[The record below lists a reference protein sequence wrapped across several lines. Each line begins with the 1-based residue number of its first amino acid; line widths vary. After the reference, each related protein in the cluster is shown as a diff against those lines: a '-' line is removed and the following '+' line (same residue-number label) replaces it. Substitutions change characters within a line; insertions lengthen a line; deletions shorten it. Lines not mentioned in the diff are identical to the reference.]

1 MKMFKKFLSI
11 LCAACLFLAMA
22 VPAFATTT
30 EPPTVEKYAHMS
42 LEGASP
48 ELAEKILDSRWE
60 LVYGHQAWTVNG
72 AVSIRHEDGTIEQLP
87 EFSELFPGWDLPS
100 RFTISMELEKKL

>member
-72 AVSIRHEDGTIEQLP
+72 AVSIRMK
-87 EFSELFPGWDLPS
+87 
-100 RFTISMELEKKL
+100 MERSSSYQNF

>member
-1 MKMFKKFLSI
+1 
-11 LCAACLFLAMA
+11 
-22 VPAFATTT
+22 
-30 EPPTVEKYAHMS
+30 MS

-87 EFSELFPGWDLPS
+87 EFSELFPGWDLAEIS
-100 RFTISMELEKKL
+100 RHGAQTVAVFPNSLSAPIS